1 MDWVV
6 RSITYNM
13 LQLQHSQE
21 ILLLIIHPKTRGFI
35 CTTTHPVGC
44 EYNVLEQIQS
54 TRARGVRSNGPK
66 KVVVIGASSG
76 YGLATRISAAFGFG
90 ADTLGVF

>member
-1 MDWVV
+1 MDWVA

-21 ILLLIIHPKTRGFI
+21 ILPLIIHPKTRGFI

-54 TRARGVRSNGPK
+54 TRARGVRSNGK
-66 KVVVIGASSG
+66 EGCG
-76 YGLATRISAAFGFG
+76 NWCFQRLRFGHKN
-90 ADTLGVF
+90 